1 MGLEREREA
10 RESAHNLIL
19 SARSHYQDGLASATG
34 IDYARM
40 VQEHKL
46 QREREERAVF
56 EQTVMGEREALLMQA
71 RLEREDAQALGA
83 TREREALLMKERE
96 ALHATLQEEMNE
108 RLRQDLEHRRLQE
121 EEQLYQRHAAL
132 ERMMQAR
139 SRQPQPPQP
148 QPPQPQPPQPRELE
162 QPHQHKKKF
171 YGPPASWEDDEL
183 VSRDTTAA
191 KDAPGKLESI
201 LTTLFPFLRPT
212 SPQIGTSSKWPF
224 PHAGGAGTQP
234 PAIIRALA
242 SNKEEG
248 GKKEVE
254 EKKVG
259 QHRSSPRA
267 PTFETRGVLE
277 EMWEQ
282 SKEVEEREVDEREVR
297 QETPAEMHAKI
308 KADAVAVALTKLA
321 VARKHR
327 NGVKLQ
333 LAELR
338 GARERMM
345 SEQAAKRQTTDL
357 KDVDLGGISTEMR
370 RLRQLDDAAVE
381 NIHVISDM
389 IVESEE
395 TLLEID
401 RKITKLALKVEKSCL
416 AEQRTSNSAAWA
428 WNDVIL
434 HLEVG

>member
-1 MGLEREREA
+1 
-10 RESAHNLIL
+10 
-19 SARSHYQDGLASATG
+19 
-34 IDYARM
+34 
-40 VQEHKL
+40 
-46 QREREERAVF
+46 
-56 EQTVMGEREALLMQA
+56 
-71 RLEREDAQALGA
+71 
-83 TREREALLMKERE
+83 
-96 ALHATLQEEMNE
+96 
-108 RLRQDLEHRRLQE
+108 
-121 EEQLYQRHAAL
+121 
-132 ERMMQAR
+132 
-139 SRQPQPPQP
+139 
-148 QPPQPQPPQPRELE
+148 
-162 QPHQHKKKF
+162 
-171 YGPPASWEDDEL
+171 
-183 VSRDTTAA
+183 
-191 KDAPGKLESI
+191 
-201 LTTLFPFLRPT
+201 
-212 SPQIGTSSKWPF
+212 
-224 PHAGGAGTQP
+224 
-234 PAIIRALA
+234 
-242 SNKEEG
+242 
-248 GKKEVE
+248 
-254 EKKVG
+254 
-259 QHRSSPRA
+259 
-267 PTFETRGVLE
+267 LE

-282 SKEVEEREVDEREVR
+282 SKEVEEREVDEREVS

-416 AEQRTSNSAAWA
+416 AKQRTSNSAAWA

-434 HLEVG
+434 HLEVGRESVSVKVCVCVRERERERERESMMLTLSRAQTHTHVHCRSWRLTTTMLHRKTLLNPIAQVGEILWGGAGSQQPKMFGRTCRRSWI